1 MNMPKF
7 HYSDEYRKARK
18 KAVIFGII
26 ASCLAGPLIVVMLC
40 VFAYNMMCGGESC
53 DGSSAA
59 YCSPTT
65 APEFY
70 SFVFIWFLVVI
81 ILAVFA
87 IVFIADAK
95 KKKIPIFYT
104 QAELANMEQQAVIRE
119 QKRQAKLIYIPA
131 YYSHRRGQITFS
143 ILAGVCGMNVF
154 YALVIMWEQ
163 YDIYSKTYYRYREM
177 WNEDMIF
184 MAVWGAI
191 HLVAAIVF
199 IILANRDMILKN
211 KNAIRKEPQPMVNN
225 PAQYIQNQYTRNPY
239 GQSPYGPVDNV
250 QNPYASN
257 PYQQNAQSSY
267 DQSPYQ
273 QNVQSSYD
281 QSPYQQN
288 VQNPYAPN
296 PYQQNA
302 QASYEKS
309 PYEQSVGVQSQNQT
323 QNNPDQ
329 DNQNPYGQNW

>member
-18 KAVIFGII
+18 KAIIFGII
-26 ASCLAGPLIVVMLC
+26 AGVLGGTLIGLLLC
-40 VFAYNMMCGGESC
+40 IFAYNAVCGGTSDCGGGHLE
-53 DGSSAA
+53 
-59 YCSPTT
+59 YCYPTT
-65 APEFY
+65 EPGFF
-70 SFVFIWFLVVI
+70 SFIFILFLAVI
-81 ILAVFA
+81 ILAVLA

-119 QKRQAKLIYIPA
+119 QKRQTKLIYIPA

-163 YDIYSKTYYRYREM
+163 YDTYSRAYYHYRPLWDE
-177 WNEDMIF
+177 NMIM

-191 HLVAAIVF
+191 HLAATIVF

-211 KNAIRKEPQPMVNN
+211 KNAIRKEPQPVVNN
-225 PAQYIQNQYTRNPY
+225 PAQYMQNQYTQNPY

-250 QNPYASN
+250 QNLYAPN
-257 PYQQNAQSSY
+257 PYQQNVQNSYVPNPYQQNVQPSY

-273 QNVQSSYD
+273 QNV
-281 QSPYQQN
+281 
-288 VQNPYAPN
+288 
-296 PYQQNA
+296 

-309 PYEQSVGVQSQNQT
+309 PYEQSVGVQSQNQP
-323 QNNPDQ
+323 QNNPVQNNPVQ